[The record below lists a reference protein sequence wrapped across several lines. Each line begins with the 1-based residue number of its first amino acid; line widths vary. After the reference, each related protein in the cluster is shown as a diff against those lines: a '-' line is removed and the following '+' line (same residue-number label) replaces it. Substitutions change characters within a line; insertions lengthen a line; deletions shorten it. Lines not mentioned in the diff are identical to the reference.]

1 MFPIGRNERHFV
13 AIWTLIRNCVKPS
26 SHPMNNEI
34 ASVRVQL
41 LLCNARD
48 LSVERF
54 SRRGARLNAIGLI
67 ALSRLWPLRVFCRRD
82 RNSVP
87 QTHSS
92 LRCSCKFLVRWTRY
106 DWLELAMRSL
116 VCKCRFHVPLLLAQI
131 DNRPLASLDDN
142 AHADIAA
149 SFRSSFDQVRSHW

>member
-1 MFPIGRNERHFV
+1 MFAIGRNERYFV
-13 AIWTLIRNCVKPS
+13 AIWILIRNCVKPS

-41 LLCNARD
+41 LLRNAPD

-54 SRRGARLNAIGLI
+54 SRRGVRLNATGLI
-67 ALSRLWPLRVFCRRD
+67 ALSRLRPLRGFCRRD

-106 DWLELAMRSL
+106 DWLEPAMRSM
-116 VCKCRFHVPLLLAQI
+116 VCKCRLHVPLLLAQI

-142 AHADIAA
+142 AHADIAV
-149 SFRSSFDQVRSHW
+149 SFRSSFDQVGSHW